1 MNLIG
6 KFIIFFLLTS
16 FFPSLILGFF
26 LYSEISQNLNER
38 FANLLN
44 SAHMLVYQHYVNDL
58 KNIQLINN
66 QAASLLI
73 SEAFQ
78 NYLNTKKPE
87 RLEEVLNKLQKT
99 RNLNIVALLDSNKKV
114 IASTDT
120 FEITNKT
127 DLNRLIDLSLSGEN
141 IYSTENLK
149 LGDSKENDTLM
160 YIAVSPLY
168 ADEKRQNLLGILL
181 IGQSVKDSSSFNE
194 IGYEFTGLSIELL
207 NDNKTKNLK
216 KKRLAQGDIKPLFN
230 YFNEPVGYLQI
241 HLSRELEENFQTKNT
256 WVLIIYLFLISL
268 ALLIMAYW
276 FNNRFI
282 VPIGLVANACDDL
295 SQNNL
300 DVEINTPH
308 SSSFEIKRIINSF
321 NHMVGQLKE
330 DEKMRANFISTLSH
344 DLKTPLLAQARVF
357 DLLKD
362 FQTSSQNQFIKLI
375 KALIANNTHLLQM
388 VNLILDT
395 YRYQEGQMQI
405 QYQEINLFKLIE
417 NCLLK
422 LNPLAE
428 AKQISIKNTINQ
440 KSMPKLSGDEA
451 QLERV
456 FINIIG
462 NAIEN
467 IQNNGQ
473 IELKATILKDTESLE
488 IIISDNGPGME
499 EEVQKHLF
507 ERYYTHSRTKGKI
520 GFGLGLYIC
529 DTIIK
534 SHKGKITVQSELGK
548 GTLFIIHLPY

>member
-230 YFNEPVGYLQI
+230 YFNEPGGYLQL